1 MQTKART
8 FLFLF
13 TSIFSLYILN
23 SCASS
28 PKNEENL
35 TQAEQS
41 SDKKAEEIPENQ
53 LENKEIS
60 QDSLANE
67 ENLEKSLETEKNLQD
82 SENTQNKPENDE
94 NQISEKIDED
104 ELLADSENATEET
117 QEDFVEPEV
126 KDSPFVEGTK
136 TAADEQNPESN
147 ADEQNEA
154 QDIPE
159 TNEGE
164 PELLPKTEEYEKN
177 SGEENPQTDENLELN
192 ENSMKNQ
199 ENLPQ
204 NGQEPESK
212 DELSEE
218 IEEEEPK
225 ENTEQTENNS
235 QKTPSRSMTA
245 KNNQYVDII
254 YPGRGWIYMGEDEGK
269 DQILRYF
276 GRKLGTE
283 NTTFTLRTTK
293 SGETVLHF
301 YKNDVLK
308 GEYIDDYLEIKVLE
322 ESAKPNERAKAPS
335 YEESVPQKP
344 VRLEKKAET
353 QEEAQK
359 TDEIKNIEEKTSDNE
374 QKLSSQDE
382 TNLKQN
388 DVSNEVSNNVLNN
401 SNNVSKEVSKPE
413 QKKSLKIDTK
423 NLLEQAKKDFEA
435 KSYAQALSE
444 VQQYLDTQNTRIDE
458 ALFLQGQILE
468 ADSEVKNIKSAIDS
482 YNSLIKNYPASTFW
496 QEANR
501 RKIYLNRYYVNI
513 Y

>member
-41 SDKKAEEIPENQ
+41 SDKKTEEIPENQ

-67 ENLEKSLETEKNLQD
+67 ENLETEENLQN

-126 KDSPFVEGTK
+126 KDSPFVEETK
-136 TAADEQNPESN
+136 TAADEQNPKSSEN
-147 ADEQNEA
+147 KQNEA

-159 TNEGE
+159 TNEEE
-164 PELLPKTEEYEKN
+164 PELLPKTEENEKK
-177 SGEENPQTDENLELN
+177 SEEENPQTDENLELN
-192 ENSMKNQ
+192 ESSMENQ

-204 NGQEPESK
+204 NGQEPENK

-245 KNNQYVDII
+245 KNNQYIDII

-353 QEEAQK
+353 QEKTQK
-359 TDEIKNIEEKTSDNE
+359 TDEIKNIEEKTSGNE

-388 DVSNEVSNNVLNN
+388 DVSNE
-401 SNNVSKEVSKPE
+401 VSKEVSKPE

>member
-41 SDKKAEEIPENQ
+41 SDKKTEEIPENK

-67 ENLEKSLETEKNLQD
+67 ENLQN
-82 SENTQNKPENDE
+82 SENTQSKPENDE
-94 NQISEKIDED
+94 NQLSEKIDED

-126 KDSPFVEGTK
+126 KDSPFVEETK
-136 TAADEQNPESN
+136 TAADEQNPESSEN
-147 ADEQNEA
+147 KQNEA

-159 TNEGE
+159 TNEEE
-164 PELLPKTEEYEKN
+164 PELLPKTEEN
-177 SGEENPQTDENLELN
+177 SEEENPQTDENLELN
-192 ENSMKNQ
+192 ENSMENQ

-335 YEESVPQKP
+335 YEESVPQKT

-353 QEEAQK
+353 QEDTQK

-388 DVSNEVSNNVLNN
+388 DVSN
-401 SNNVSKEVSKPE
+401 NVSKDVSKPE

>member
-41 SDKKAEEIPENQ
+41 SDKKTEEIPEDQ

-67 ENLEKSLETEKNLQD
+67 ENLQN

-94 NQISEKIDED
+94 NQLSEKIDED
-104 ELLADSENATEET
+104 ELLADSENETEEP

-126 KDSPFVEGTK
+126 KDSPFVEETK
-136 TAADEQNPESN
+136 TAADEQNPESSEN
-147 ADEQNEA
+147 KQNKA

-159 TNEGE
+159 TNEEE
-164 PELLPKTEEYEKN
+164 PELLPKTEEYEKK
-177 SGEENPQTDENLELN
+177 SEEENPQTDENLELN
-192 ENSMKNQ
+192 KNSMENQ

-212 DELSEE
+212 AELSEE

-225 ENTEQTENNS
+225 ENTEQTESNP

-359 TDEIKNIEEKTSDNE
+359 TDEIKNIEEKTSGNE

-382 TNLKQN
+382 TNLKKN
-388 DVSNEVSNNVLNN
+388 D
-401 SNNVSKEVSKPE
+401 VSKEVSKPE
-413 QKKSLKIDTK
+413 QKKSLKVDTK

-444 VQQYLDTQNTRIDE
+444 VQHYLDTQNTRIDE

>member
-41 SDKKAEEIPENQ
+41 SDKKTEEIPETQ

-67 ENLEKSLETEKNLQD
+67 ENLQN

-94 NQISEKIDED
+94 NQLSEKIDED
-104 ELLADSENATEET
+104 ELLADSENETEET

-126 KDSPFVEGTK
+126 KDSPFVEETK
-136 TAADEQNPESN
+136 TAADEQNPESSEN
-147 ADEQNEA
+147 KQNKA

-164 PELLPKTEEYEKN
+164 PELLPKTEEN
-177 SGEENPQTDENLELN
+177 SGEENPQTDKKLELN
-192 ENSMKNQ
+192 ENSMENQ
-199 ENLPQ
+199 ENLSQ

-212 DELSEE
+212 AELSEE

-225 ENTEQTENNS
+225 ENTEQTESNP

-353 QEEAQK
+353 QEETQK

-382 TNLKQN
+382 TNLKKN
-388 DVSNEVSNNVLNN
+388 DVSR
-401 SNNVSKEVSKPE
+401 PE
-413 QKKSLKIDTK
+413 QKKLLKIDTK

>member
-41 SDKKAEEIPENQ
+41 SDKKTEEIPEDQ

-67 ENLEKSLETEKNLQD
+67 ENLQN

-94 NQISEKIDED
+94 NQLSEKIDED
-104 ELLADSENATEET
+104 ELLADSENETEET

-126 KDSPFVEGTK
+126 KDSLFVEETK
-136 TAADEQNPESN
+136 TAADGQNPESSEN
-147 ADEQNEA
+147 KQNKA

-159 TNEGE
+159 TNEEE
-164 PELLPKTEEYEKN
+164 PELLPKTEEN

-192 ENSMKNQ
+192 ENSMENQ

-204 NGQEPESK
+204 NGQEPENK

-225 ENTEQTENNS
+225 ENTEQTESNP

-382 TNLKQN
+382 INLKKN
-388 DVSNEVSNNVLNN
+388 DVSNEVSR
-401 SNNVSKEVSKPE
+401 PE

>member
-41 SDKKAEEIPENQ
+41 SDKKTEEIPEDQ

-67 ENLEKSLETEKNLQD
+67 ENLQN

-94 NQISEKIDED
+94 NQLSEKIDED
-104 ELLADSENATEET
+104 ELLADSENETEET

-126 KDSPFVEGTK
+126 KDSPFVEETK
-136 TAADEQNPESN
+136 TAADEQNPESSEN
-147 ADEQNEA
+147 KQNEA

-159 TNEGE
+159 TNEEE
-164 PELLPKTEEYEKN
+164 PELLPKTEEYEKK
-177 SGEENPQTDENLELN
+177 SEEENPQTDENLELN
-192 ENSMKNQ
+192 ENSMENQ

-212 DELSEE
+212 AELSEE

-225 ENTEQTENNS
+225 ENTEQTESNP

-353 QEEAQK
+353 QEETQK

-382 TNLKQN
+382 TNLKKN
-388 DVSNEVSNNVLNN
+388 DVSNNVSNEVSR
-401 SNNVSKEVSKPE
+401 PE

>member
-13 TSIFSLYILN
+13 TSFFSLYILN

-28 PKNEENL
+28 PKNDETL
-35 TQAEQS
+35 TQAEQF
-41 SDKKAEEIPENQ
+41 SDKKTEEIPENAS
-53 LENKEIS
+53 ENKEIS
-60 QDSLANE
+60 QNPLANE
-67 ENLEKSLETEKNLQD
+67 ENLEKSLEIEENLQN

-94 NQISEKIDED
+94 NQFSEKIAED
-104 ELLADSENATEET
+104 ELLADSENETEET

-126 KDSPFVEGTK
+126 KDSPFEEETK
-136 TAADEQNPESN
+136 TTTDEQNIETSEKP
-147 ADEQNEA
+147 

-164 PELLPKTEEYEKN
+164 PELLPKTEEYEKT
-177 SGEENPQTDENLELN
+177 SDPQTDENLELN
-192 ENSMKNQ
+192 ENSMENQ
-199 ENLPQ
+199 ENLSQ

-235 QKTPSRSMTA
+235 QKTPSRSMTT

-254 YPGRGWIYMGEDEGK
+254 YPGRGWIYMGENEGK

-353 QEEAQK
+353 QEETQK
-359 TDEIKNIEEKTSDNE
+359 TNEIQNIEEKTSGNE
-374 QKLSSQDE
+374 QKLSSQDK

-388 DVSNEVSNNVLNN
+388 DVSNNVLKEVSN
-401 SNNVSKEVSKPE
+401 PE

>member
-1 MQTKART
+1 MKTKART

-13 TSIFSLYILN
+13 TSVFSLYILN

-35 TQAEQS
+35 TQEEQI
-41 SDKKAEEIPENQ
+41 SDKKTEEIPENSS
-53 LENKEIS
+53 ENKEIS
-60 QDSLANE
+60 QNPAANE
-67 ENLEKSLETEKNLQD
+67 EISEKSLEENLQD
-82 SENTQNKPENDE
+82 SENTQNKSENDK
-94 NQISEKIDED
+94 NQLSEKIDED
-104 ELLADSENATEET
+104 ELLSESENETEET
-117 QEDFVEPEV
+117 HEDFVEPEV
-126 KDSPFVEGTK
+126 KDSPLEEEIKSST
-136 TAADEQNPESN
+136 DEQNPEPSGTEEN
-147 ADEQNEA
+147 KA

-159 TNEGE
+159 KNEDE
-164 PELLPKTEEYEKN
+164 PELQQKAVENEKN
-177 SGEENPQTDENLELN
+177 SEEENPQTDENLELN
-192 ENSMKNQ
+192 ENSMENQ
-199 ENLPQ
+199 ENLSQ
-204 NGQEPESK
+204 DEQKPENK
-212 DELSEE
+212 NELSEE
-218 IEEEEPK
+218 IQEEPAEK
-225 ENTEQTENNS
+225 AEQAENDS
-235 QKTPSRSMTA
+235 QKAPSRSMTA

-254 YPGRGWIYMGEDEGK
+254 YPGRGWIFMGEDEGK

-344 VRLEKKAET
+344 VRLEKKAEGNGET
-353 QEEAQK
+353 QK
-359 TDEIKNIEEKTSDNE
+359 TDEIKNTEEKTSDNE

-388 DVSNEVSNNVLNN
+388 ELSNDV

-423 NLLEQAKKDFEA
+423 NLLEQAKRDFEE

-496 QEANR
+496 QKANR

>member
-41 SDKKAEEIPENQ
+41 SDKKTEEIPENQ

-67 ENLEKSLETEKNLQD
+67 ENLQN

-94 NQISEKIDED
+94 NQLSEKIDED
-104 ELLADSENATEET
+104 ELLADSENETEET

-126 KDSPFVEGTK
+126 KDSPFVEETK
-136 TAADEQNPESN
+136 TAADEQNPESSEN
-147 ADEQNEA
+147 KQNKA

-159 TNEGE
+159 TNEEE
-164 PELLPKTEEYEKN
+164 PELLPKTEEYEKK
-177 SGEENPQTDENLELN
+177 SEEENPQTDENLELN
-192 ENSMKNQ
+192 ENSMENQ

-212 DELSEE
+212 AELSEE

-225 ENTEQTENNS
+225 ENTEQTESNP

-382 TNLKQN
+382 TNLKKN
-388 DVSNEVSNNVLNN
+388 DVSN
-401 SNNVSKEVSKPE
+401 EVSKPE
-413 QKKSLKIDTK
+413 QKKSLKVDTK

>member
-41 SDKKAEEIPENQ
+41 SDKKTEEIPENQ
-53 LENKEIS
+53 LENKEIP

-67 ENLEKSLETEKNLQD
+67 ENLEKSLEVEENLQN
-82 SENTQNKPENDE
+82 SENTQSKPENDE
-94 NQISEKIDED
+94 NQLSEKIDED

-126 KDSPFVEGTK
+126 KDSPFEEETK
-136 TAADEQNPESN
+136 TAADEQNPETN
-147 ADEQNEA
+147 ADEQNKA

-159 TNEGE
+159 TNEEE
-164 PELLPKTEEYEKN
+164 PELLPKTEEN
-177 SGEENPQTDENLELN
+177 SGEEKPQTDENLELK
-192 ENSMKNQ
+192 ENSMENQ

-218 IEEEEPK
+218 IEEEKPK

-322 ESAKPNERAKAPS
+322 ESAKPNERSKAPS

-353 QEEAQK
+353 QEETQK
-359 TDEIKNIEEKTSDNE
+359 TDEIKNIEEKTYGNE

-388 DVSNEVSNNVLNN
+388 DVSNEVSNDV
-401 SNNVSKEVSKPE
+401 SNDVSKPE

-458 ALFLQGQILE
+458 ALFLQGQIME

>member
-1 MQTKART
+1 MMQTKART

-41 SDKKAEEIPENQ
+41 SDKKTEEIPENQ

-60 QDSLANE
+60 QDSLENE
-67 ENLEKSLETEKNLQD
+67 ENLEKSLETEENLQN

-94 NQISEKIDED
+94 NQLSEKIDED
-104 ELLADSENATEET
+104 ELLADSENETEET

-126 KDSPFVEGTK
+126 KDSPFVEETK
-136 TAADEQNPESN
+136 TAADEQNPESSEN
-147 ADEQNEA
+147 KQNKA

-159 TNEGE
+159 TNEEE
-164 PELLPKTEEYEKN
+164 PELLPKTEEYEKK
-177 SGEENPQTDENLELN
+177 SEEENPQTDENLELN
-192 ENSMKNQ
+192 ENSMENQ

-212 DELSEE
+212 AELSEE

-225 ENTEQTENNS
+225 ENEEQTENNS

-353 QEEAQK
+353 QEETQK
-359 TDEIKNIEEKTSDNE
+359 TDEIKNIEEKTSGDE

-388 DVSNEVSNNVLNN
+388 DVSNNVSNEVSR
-401 SNNVSKEVSKPE
+401 PE

>member
-41 SDKKAEEIPENQ
+41 SDKKTEEIPDNQ

-67 ENLEKSLETEKNLQD
+67 ENLETEENLQN

-104 ELLADSENATEET
+104 ELLADSENKTEET

-126 KDSPFVEGTK
+126 KDSPFEEETK
-136 TAADEQNPESN
+136 TAADEQNIETS
-147 ADEQNEA
+147 EKA

-159 TNEGE
+159 TNEEE
-164 PELLPKTEEYEKN
+164 PELLPKTEENSEEEK
-177 SGEENPQTDENLELN
+177 PQTDENLELN
-192 ENSMKNQ
+192 ESSMENQ

-204 NGQEPESK
+204 KGQEPESK

-382 TNLKQN
+382 TNLKKN
-388 DVSNEVSNNVLNN
+388 DVSN
-401 SNNVSKEVSKPE
+401 EVSKPE

>member
-41 SDKKAEEIPENQ
+41 SDKKTEEIPETQ

-67 ENLEKSLETEKNLQD
+67 ENLEKSLETEENLQN
-82 SENTQNKPENDE
+82 SENTQDKPENDE
-94 NQISEKIDED
+94 NQLSEKIDED

-126 KDSPFVEGTK
+126 KDSPFEEETK
-136 TAADEQNPESN
+136 TAADEQNSETN
-147 ADEQNEA
+147 ADEQNKE

-159 TNEGE
+159 TNEEE

-177 SGEENPQTDENLELN
+177 SGEEKPQTDENLELN
-192 ENSMKNQ
+192 ENSMENQ

-204 NGQEPESK
+204 NGQEPKSK

-353 QEEAQK
+353 QEETQK
-359 TDEIKNIEEKTSDNE
+359 TDEIKNIEEKTSGDE
-374 QKLSSQDE
+374 QKLSSQDK

-388 DVSNEVSNNVLNN
+388 DVSNEVSNDN
-401 SNNVSKEVSKPE
+401 SKEVSKPE
-413 QKKSLKIDTK
+413 QKKLLKIDTK

>member
-41 SDKKAEEIPENQ
+41 SDKKTEEIPENQ

-60 QDSLANE
+60 QDSLANV
-67 ENLEKSLETEKNLQD
+67 ENLQNSK
-82 SENTQNKPENDE
+82 NTQNKPENDE
-94 NQISEKIDED
+94 NQLSEKIDED
-104 ELLADSENATEET
+104 ELLADSENETEET

-126 KDSPFVEGTK
+126 KDSPFVEETK
-136 TAADEQNPESN
+136 TAADEQNPESSEN
-147 ADEQNEA
+147 KQNKA

-164 PELLPKTEEYEKN
+164 PELLPKTEEN
-177 SGEENPQTDENLELN
+177 SEEENPQTDKKLELN
-192 ENSMKNQ
+192 ENSMENQ

-212 DELSEE
+212 AELSEE

-225 ENTEQTENNS
+225 ENTEQTESNP

-353 QEEAQK
+353 QEETQK
-359 TDEIKNIEEKTSDNE
+359 TDEIKNIEEKTSGNE

-382 TNLKQN
+382 TNLKKN
-388 DVSNEVSNNVLNN
+388 DVSNEVSR
-401 SNNVSKEVSKPE
+401 PE
-413 QKKSLKIDTK
+413 QKKNLKIDTK

-444 VQQYLDTQNTRIDE
+444 VQHYLDTQNTRIDE

>member
-13 TSIFSLYILN
+13 TSIFSLYIFN

-41 SDKKAEEIPENQ
+41 SDKKTEEIPENQ

-67 ENLEKSLETEKNLQD
+67 ENLQNSK
-82 SENTQNKPENDE
+82 NTQNKPENDE
-94 NQISEKIDED
+94 NQLSEKTDED
-104 ELLADSENATEET
+104 ELLADSENETEET

-126 KDSPFVEGTK
+126 KDSPFVEETK
-136 TAADEQNPESN
+136 TAADEQNPESSEN
-147 ADEQNEA
+147 KQNEA

-159 TNEGE
+159 TNEEE
-164 PELLPKTEEYEKN
+164 PELLPKTEEYEKK
-177 SGEENPQTDENLELN
+177 SEEENPQTDENLELN
-192 ENSMKNQ
+192 ENSMENQ

-225 ENTEQTENNS
+225 ENTEQTESNP

-353 QEEAQK
+353 QEETQK

-382 TNLKQN
+382 TNLKKN
-388 DVSNEVSNNVLNN
+388 DVSN
-401 SNNVSKEVSKPE
+401 EVSKPE

-423 NLLEQAKKDFEA
+423 KLLEQAKKDFEA

-468 ADSEVKNIKSAIDS
+468 ADSEVKDIKSAIDS

>member
-41 SDKKAEEIPENQ
+41 SDKKTEEIPETQ
-53 LENKEIS
+53 LENKEIP
-60 QDSLANE
+60 QDSLENE
-67 ENLEKSLETEKNLQD
+67 ENLEKSLETEENLQN
-82 SENTQNKPENDE
+82 SENTQNKSENDE
-94 NQISEKIDED
+94 NQLSEKIDED
-104 ELLADSENATEET
+104 ELLADSENETEET

-126 KDSPFVEGTK
+126 KDSPFVEETK
-136 TAADEQNPESN
+136 TAADEQNPESSEN
-147 ADEQNEA
+147 KQNEA

-159 TNEGE
+159 TNEEE
-164 PELLPKTEEYEKN
+164 PELLPKTEEN

-192 ENSMKNQ
+192 ENSMENQ

-225 ENTEQTENNS
+225 ENTEQTKNNP

-353 QEEAQK
+353 QEETQK

-382 TNLKQN
+382 TNLKKN
-388 DVSNEVSNNVLNN
+388 D
-401 SNNVSKEVSKPE
+401 VSKEVSKPE
-413 QKKSLKIDTK
+413 QKKNLKIDTK

>member
-41 SDKKAEEIPENQ
+41 SDKKTEEIPETQ
-53 LENKEIS
+53 LENKEIP
-60 QDSLANE
+60 QDSLENE
-67 ENLEKSLETEKNLQD
+67 ENLQN

-94 NQISEKIDED
+94 NQLSEKIDED
-104 ELLADSENATEET
+104 ELLADSENKTEET
-117 QEDFVEPEV
+117 QENFVEPEV
-126 KDSPFVEGTK
+126 KDSPFVEETK
-136 TAADEQNPESN
+136 TAADEQNPESSEN
-147 ADEQNEA
+147 KQNKA

-159 TNEGE
+159 TNEEE
-164 PELLPKTEEYEKN
+164 PELLPKTEEYEKK
-177 SGEENPQTDENLELN
+177 SEEENPQTDENLELN
-192 ENSMKNQ
+192 ENSMENQ

-225 ENTEQTENNS
+225 ENTEQTESNP

-374 QKLSSQDE
+374 QKLSSHDE
-382 TNLKQN
+382 TNLKKN
-388 DVSNEVSNNVLNN
+388 DVSNNVSNEVSR
-401 SNNVSKEVSKPE
+401 PE

>member
-41 SDKKAEEIPENQ
+41 SDKKTEEIPENQ

-67 ENLEKSLETEKNLQD
+67 ENLQN

-94 NQISEKIDED
+94 NQLSEKIDED
-104 ELLADSENATEET
+104 ELLADSENETEET

-126 KDSPFVEGTK
+126 KDSPFVEETK
-136 TAADEQNPESN
+136 TAADEQNPESSEN
-147 ADEQNEA
+147 KQNKA

-159 TNEGE
+159 TNEEE
-164 PELLPKTEEYEKN
+164 PELLPKTEEN

-192 ENSMKNQ
+192 ENSMENQ

-212 DELSEE
+212 AELSEE

-225 ENTEQTENNS
+225 ENTEQTESNP

-353 QEEAQK
+353 QEKTQK

-382 TNLKQN
+382 TNLKKN
-388 DVSNEVSNNVLNN
+388 D
-401 SNNVSKEVSKPE
+401 VSKEVSKPE
-413 QKKSLKIDTK
+413 QKKLLKIDTK

>member
-41 SDKKAEEIPENQ
+41 SDKKTEEIPENQ

-67 ENLEKSLETEKNLQD
+67 ENLEKSLETEENLQN

-94 NQISEKIDED
+94 NQLSEKIDED
-104 ELLADSENATEET
+104 ELLADSENETEET

-126 KDSPFVEGTK
+126 KDSPFVEETK
-136 TAADEQNPESN
+136 TAADEQNPESSEN
-147 ADEQNEA
+147 KQNEA

-159 TNEGE
+159 TNEEE
-164 PELLPKTEEYEKN
+164 PELLPKTEEYEKK
-177 SGEENPQTDENLELN
+177 SEEENPQTDENLELN
-192 ENSMKNQ
+192 ENSMENQ

-204 NGQEPESK
+204 NGQETESK
-212 DELSEE
+212 AELSEE

-225 ENTEQTENNS
+225 ENTEQTESNP

-353 QEEAQK
+353 QEETQK

-382 TNLKQN
+382 TNLKKN
-388 DVSNEVSNNVLNN
+388 DVSNDVSN
-401 SNNVSKEVSKPE
+401 EVSKPE
-413 QKKSLKIDTK
+413 QKKSLKVDTK

>member
-41 SDKKAEEIPENQ
+41 SDKKTEEIPENQ

-67 ENLEKSLETEKNLQD
+67 ENLEKSLETEENLQN
-82 SENTQNKPENDE
+82 SENTQSKPENDE
-94 NQISEKIDED
+94 NQLSEKIDED

-126 KDSPFVEGTK
+126 KDSPFEEETK
-136 TAADEQNPESN
+136 TAADEQNPESS
-147 ADEQNEA
+147 EIKQNEA

-159 TNEGE
+159 TTEKE

-177 SGEENPQTDENLELN
+177 SEEENPQTDENLELN
-192 ENSMKNQ
+192 ENSMENQ
-199 ENLPQ
+199 ENLSQ
-204 NGQEPESK
+204 NEQKPENK
-212 DELSEE
+212 NELSEE
-218 IEEEEPK
+218 IQEEPAEK
-225 ENTEQTENNS
+225 AEQAENDS
-235 QKTPSRSMTA
+235 QKAPSRSMTA

-254 YPGRGWIYMGEDEGK
+254 YPGRGWIFMGEDEGK

-344 VRLEKKAET
+344 VRLEKKAEGNG
-353 QEEAQK
+353 EIQK
-359 TDEIKNIEEKTSDNE
+359 NSEIKSIIEEKTSGNE

-388 DVSNEVSNNVLNN
+388 DVSN
-401 SNNVSKEVSKPE
+401 NVSKEVSKPE
-413 QKKSLKIDTK
+413 EKKSLKTSSK

-496 QEANR
+496 QKANR

>member
-28 PKNEENL
+28 PKNDETL
-35 TQAEQS
+35 TQAEQF
-41 SDKKAEEIPENQ
+41 SDKKTEEIPENAS
-53 LENKEIS
+53 ENKEIS
-60 QDSLANE
+60 QNPLANE
-67 ENLEKSLETEKNLQD
+67 ENLEKNLKIEENLQN

-94 NQISEKIDED
+94 NQFSEKIAED
-104 ELLADSENATEET
+104 ELLADSENETEET

-126 KDSPFVEGTK
+126 KDSPFEEETK
-136 TAADEQNPESN
+136 TATAEQNIETS
-147 ADEQNEA
+147 EKA

-164 PELLPKTEEYEKN
+164 PELLPKTEEYEKT
-177 SGEENPQTDENLELN
+177 SDPQTDENLELN
-192 ENSMKNQ
+192 ENSMENQ
-199 ENLPQ
+199 ENLSQ

-235 QKTPSRSMTA
+235 QKTPSRSMTT

-353 QEEAQK
+353 QEETQK
-359 TDEIKNIEEKTSDNE
+359 TNEIQNIEEKTSGNE

-382 TNLKQN
+382 RNLKQN
-388 DVSNEVSNNVLNN
+388 DAPNNVL
-401 SNNVSKEVSKPE
+401 KEVSKPE

>member
-1 MQTKART
+1 MKTKART

-13 TSIFSLYILN
+13 TSVFSLYILN

-35 TQAEQS
+35 TQEEQI
-41 SDKKAEEIPENQ
+41 SDKKTEEIPENSS
-53 LENKEIS
+53 ENKEIS
-60 QDSLANE
+60 QNPAANE
-67 ENLEKSLETEKNLQD
+67 EISEKSLEENLQD
-82 SENTQNKPENDE
+82 SENTQNKSENDE
-94 NQISEKIDED
+94 NQLSEKIDED
-104 ELLADSENATEET
+104 ELLSESENETEET
-117 QEDFVEPEV
+117 HEDFVEPEV
-126 KDSPFVEGTK
+126 KDSPLEEEIKSST
-136 TAADEQNPESN
+136 DEQNPEPSGTEEN
-147 ADEQNEA
+147 KA

-159 TNEGE
+159 KNEDE
-164 PELLPKTEEYEKN
+164 PELQQKAVENEKN
-177 SGEENPQTDENLELN
+177 SEEENPQTDENLELN
-192 ENSMKNQ
+192 ENSMENQ
-199 ENLPQ
+199 KNLPQ
-204 NGQEPESK
+204 DEQKTESK

-218 IEEEEPK
+218 IQEEPAEK
-225 ENTEQTENNS
+225 AEQAENDS
-235 QKTPSRSMTA
+235 QKDPSRSMTA

-353 QEEAQK
+353 QEETQK

-388 DVSNEVSNNVLNN
+388 ELSNNV

-423 NLLEQAKKDFEA
+423 NLLEQAKRDFEE

-496 QEANR
+496 QKANR

>member
-41 SDKKAEEIPENQ
+41 SDKKTEEIPEDQ

-67 ENLEKSLETEKNLQD
+67 ENLQD

-94 NQISEKIDED
+94 NQLSEKIDED
-104 ELLADSENATEET
+104 ELLADSENKTEET
-117 QEDFVEPEV
+117 QENFVEPEV
-126 KDSPFVEGTK
+126 KDPPFEEETK
-136 TAADEQNPESN
+136 TAADEQNPESSEN
-147 ADEQNEA
+147 KQNKA

-164 PELLPKTEEYEKN
+164 PELLPKTEEYEKK
-177 SGEENPQTDENLELN
+177 SEEENPQTDENLELN
-192 ENSMKNQ
+192 ENSMENQ

-225 ENTEQTENNS
+225 ENTEQTESNP

-353 QEEAQK
+353 QEETQK
-359 TDEIKNIEEKTSDNE
+359 TDEIKNIEEKISDNE

-382 TNLKQN
+382 TNLKKN
-388 DVSNEVSNNVLNN
+388 DVSNEVSR
-401 SNNVSKEVSKPE
+401 PE
-413 QKKSLKIDTK
+413 QKKNLKIDTK

>member
-41 SDKKAEEIPENQ
+41 SDKKTEEIPENQ
-53 LENKEIS
+53 LENKEIP

-67 ENLEKSLETEKNLQD
+67 ENLEKSLETEENLQN
-82 SENTQNKPENDE
+82 SENMQSKPENDE
-94 NQISEKIDED
+94 NQLSEKIDED

-126 KDSPFVEGTK
+126 KDSPFEEETK
-136 TAADEQNPESN
+136 TAADEQNKE
-147 ADEQNEA
+147 

-159 TNEGE
+159 KNEEE
-164 PELLPKTEEYEKN
+164 PELLPKTEEN
-177 SGEENPQTDENLELN
+177 SGEEKPQTDENLELN
-192 ENSMKNQ
+192 ENSMENQ

-212 DELSEE
+212 AELSEE

-225 ENTEQTENNS
+225 ENTEQTESNP

-353 QEEAQK
+353 QEETQK

-382 TNLKQN
+382 TNLKKN
-388 DVSNEVSNNVLNN
+388 DVSN
-401 SNNVSKEVSKPE
+401 EVSKPE
-413 QKKSLKIDTK
+413 QKKNLKIDTK

>member
-41 SDKKAEEIPENQ
+41 SDKKTEEIPETQ
-53 LENKEIS
+53 LENKEIP
-60 QDSLANE
+60 QDSLENE
-67 ENLEKSLETEKNLQD
+67 ENLEKSLETEENLQN

-94 NQISEKIDED
+94 NQLSEKIDED
-104 ELLADSENATEET
+104 ELLADSENETEET

-126 KDSPFVEGTK
+126 KDSPFVEETK
-136 TAADEQNPESN
+136 TAADEQNPESSEN
-147 ADEQNEA
+147 KQNKA

-159 TNEGE
+159 TNEEE
-164 PELLPKTEEYEKN
+164 PELLPKTEEYEKK
-177 SGEENPQTDENLELN
+177 SEEENPQTDENLELN
-192 ENSMKNQ
+192 ENSMENQ
-199 ENLPQ
+199 EKLPQ

-225 ENTEQTENNS
+225 ENEEQTENNS

-374 QKLSSQDE
+374 QKLSSHDE
-382 TNLKQN
+382 TNLKKN
-388 DVSNEVSNNVLNN
+388 DVSNNVSNEVSN
-401 SNNVSKEVSKPE
+401 EVSKPE

>member
-1 MQTKART
+1 MMQTKART

-41 SDKKAEEIPENQ
+41 SDKKTEEIPEDQ

-67 ENLEKSLETEKNLQD
+67 ENLQN

-94 NQISEKIDED
+94 NQLSEKIDED
-104 ELLADSENATEET
+104 ELLADSENETEET

-126 KDSPFVEGTK
+126 KDSLFVEETK
-136 TAADEQNPESN
+136 TAADGQNPESSEN
-147 ADEQNEA
+147 KQNKA

-159 TNEGE
+159 TNEEE
-164 PELLPKTEEYEKN
+164 PELLPKTEEN

-192 ENSMKNQ
+192 ENSMENQ

-204 NGQEPESK
+204 NGQEPENK

-225 ENTEQTENNS
+225 ENTEQTESNP

-382 TNLKQN
+382 INLKKN
-388 DVSNEVSNNVLNN
+388 DVSNEVSR
-401 SNNVSKEVSKPE
+401 PE

>member
-41 SDKKAEEIPENQ
+41 SDKKTEEIPENQ

-67 ENLEKSLETEKNLQD
+67 ENLQN

-94 NQISEKIDED
+94 NQLSEKIDED
-104 ELLADSENATEET
+104 ELLADSENETEET

-126 KDSPFVEGTK
+126 KDSPFVEETK
-136 TAADEQNPESN
+136 TAADEQNPESSEN
-147 ADEQNEA
+147 KQNKA

-159 TNEGE
+159 TNEEE
-164 PELLPKTEEYEKN
+164 PELLLKTEEYEKK
-177 SGEENPQTDENLELN
+177 SEEENPQTDENLELN
-192 ENSMKNQ
+192 ENSMENQ
-199 ENLPQ
+199 EKLPQ

-225 ENTEQTENNS
+225 ENEEQTENNS

-353 QEEAQK
+353 QEETQK
-359 TDEIKNIEEKTSDNE
+359 TDEIKNIEEKISDNE

-388 DVSNEVSNNVLNN
+388 DVSNNVSNEVSR
-401 SNNVSKEVSKPE
+401 PE

>member
-41 SDKKAEEIPENQ
+41 SDKKTEEIPENQ

-67 ENLEKSLETEKNLQD
+67 ENLQN

-94 NQISEKIDED
+94 NQLSEKIDED
-104 ELLADSENATEET
+104 ELLADSENETEET

-126 KDSPFVEGTK
+126 KDSPFVEETK
-136 TAADEQNPESN
+136 TAADEQNPESSEN
-147 ADEQNEA
+147 KQNKA

-159 TNEGE
+159 TNEEE
-164 PELLPKTEEYEKN
+164 PELLPKTEEYEKK
-177 SGEENPQTDENLELN
+177 SEEENPQTDENLELN
-192 ENSMKNQ
+192 ENSMENQ
-199 ENLPQ
+199 EKLPQ

-225 ENTEQTENNS
+225 ENEEQTESNP

-353 QEEAQK
+353 QEETQK

-382 TNLKQN
+382 TNLKKN
-388 DVSNEVSNNVLNN
+388 DVSNEVSR
-401 SNNVSKEVSKPE
+401 PE

>member
-41 SDKKAEEIPENQ
+41 SDKKTEEIPETQ

-67 ENLEKSLETEKNLQD
+67 ENLQN

-94 NQISEKIDED
+94 NQLSEKIDED
-104 ELLADSENATEET
+104 ELLADSENETEET

-126 KDSPFVEGTK
+126 KDSPFVEETK
-136 TAADEQNPESN
+136 TAADEQNPESSEN
-147 ADEQNEA
+147 KQNKA

-164 PELLPKTEEYEKN
+164 PELLPKTEEN
-177 SGEENPQTDENLELN
+177 SGEENPQTDKKLELN
-192 ENSMKNQ
+192 ENSMENQ
-199 ENLPQ
+199 ENLSQ

-212 DELSEE
+212 AELSEE

-225 ENTEQTENNS
+225 ENTEQTESNP

-353 QEEAQK
+353 QEETQK

-382 TNLKQN
+382 TNLKKN
-388 DVSNEVSNNVLNN
+388 DVSNEVSR
-401 SNNVSKEVSKPE
+401 PE

>member
-41 SDKKAEEIPENQ
+41 SDKKTEEIPEDQ

-67 ENLEKSLETEKNLQD
+67 ENLQNSEK
-82 SENTQNKPENDE
+82 TQNKPENDE

-104 ELLADSENATEET
+104 ELLADSENEKEET

-126 KDSPFVEGTK
+126 KDSPFEEETK
-136 TAADEQNPESN
+136 TAADEQNPESSEN
-147 ADEQNEA
+147 KQNEA

-159 TNEGE
+159 TNEEE
-164 PELLPKTEEYEKN
+164 PELLPKTEEYEKK
-177 SGEENPQTDENLELN
+177 SEEEKPQTDENLELN
-192 ENSMKNQ
+192 ESSMENQ

-245 KNNQYVDII
+245 KNNQYIDII

-335 YEESVPQKP
+335 YEESVPQKT
-344 VRLEKKAET
+344 VRLEKKAEA

-359 TDEIKNIEEKTSDNE
+359 TDEIKNIEEKTSGDE

-388 DVSNEVSNNVLNN
+388 DVS
-401 SNNVSKEVSKPE
+401 KEVSKPE
-413 QKKSLKIDTK
+413 QKKNLKIDTK
-423 NLLEQAKKDFEA
+423 NLLEQAKKDFKA

>member
-41 SDKKAEEIPENQ
+41 SDKKTEEIPEDQ

-67 ENLEKSLETEKNLQD
+67 ENLQN

-94 NQISEKIDED
+94 NQLSEKIDED
-104 ELLADSENATEET
+104 ELLADSENETEET

-126 KDSPFVEGTK
+126 KDSPFVEETK
-136 TAADEQNPESN
+136 TAADEQNPESSEN
-147 ADEQNEA
+147 KQNEA

-159 TNEGE
+159 TNEEE
-164 PELLPKTEEYEKN
+164 PELLPKTEEYEKK
-177 SGEENPQTDENLELN
+177 SEEENPQTDENLELN
-192 ENSMKNQ
+192 ENSMENQ

-204 NGQEPESK
+204 NGQETESK
-212 DELSEE
+212 AELSEE

-225 ENTEQTENNS
+225 ENTEQTESNP

-353 QEEAQK
+353 QEETQK

-382 TNLKQN
+382 TNLKKN
-388 DVSNEVSNNVLNN
+388 DVSNNVSNEVSR
-401 SNNVSKEVSKPE
+401 PE
-413 QKKSLKIDTK
+413 QKKFLKIDTK

>member
-41 SDKKAEEIPENQ
+41 SDKKTEEIPEDQ
-53 LENKEIS
+53 LENKEIP

-67 ENLEKSLETEKNLQD
+67 ENLQN

-94 NQISEKIDED
+94 NQLSEKIDED
-104 ELLADSENATEET
+104 ELLADSENETEET

-126 KDSPFVEGTK
+126 KDSPFVEETK
-136 TAADEQNPESN
+136 TAADEQNPESSEN
-147 ADEQNEA
+147 KQNEA

-159 TNEGE
+159 TNEEE
-164 PELLPKTEEYEKN
+164 PELLPKTEEN

-192 ENSMKNQ
+192 ENSMENQ

-212 DELSEE
+212 AELSEE

-225 ENTEQTENNS
+225 ENTEQTESNP

-353 QEEAQK
+353 QEETQK

-382 TNLKQN
+382 TNLKKN
-388 DVSNEVSNNVLNN
+388 DVSNEVSR
-401 SNNVSKEVSKPE
+401 PE

>member
-41 SDKKAEEIPENQ
+41 SDKKTEEIPETQ
-53 LENKEIS
+53 LENKEIP
-60 QDSLANE
+60 QDSLENE
-67 ENLEKSLETEKNLQD
+67 ENLEKSLETEENLQN

-94 NQISEKIDED
+94 NQLSEKIDED
-104 ELLADSENATEET
+104 ELLADSENETEET

-126 KDSPFVEGTK
+126 KDSPFVEETK
-136 TAADEQNPESN
+136 TATDEQNPESSKN
-147 ADEQNEA
+147 KQNEA

-159 TNEGE
+159 TNEEE
-164 PELLPKTEEYEKN
+164 PELLPKTEEYEKK
-177 SGEENPQTDENLELN
+177 SEEENPQTDENLELN
-192 ENSMKNQ
+192 ENSMENQ

-212 DELSEE
+212 AELSEE

-225 ENTEQTENNS
+225 ENTEQTESNP

-353 QEEAQK
+353 QEETQK

-382 TNLKQN
+382 TNLKKN
-388 DVSNEVSNNVLNN
+388 DVSNEVSR
-401 SNNVSKEVSKPE
+401 PE
-413 QKKSLKIDTK
+413 QKKSLKVDTK

>member
-41 SDKKAEEIPENQ
+41 SDKKTEEIPETQ
-53 LENKEIS
+53 LENKEIP
-60 QDSLANE
+60 QDSLENE
-67 ENLEKSLETEKNLQD
+67 ENLEKSLETEENLQN

-94 NQISEKIDED
+94 NQLSEKIDED
-104 ELLADSENATEET
+104 ELLADSENETEET

-126 KDSPFVEGTK
+126 KDSPFVEETK
-136 TAADEQNPESN
+136 TAADEQNPESSEN
-147 ADEQNEA
+147 KQNEA

-159 TNEGE
+159 TNEEE
-164 PELLPKTEEYEKN
+164 PELLPKTEEYEKK
-177 SGEENPQTDENLELN
+177 SEEENPQTDENLELN
-192 ENSMKNQ
+192 ENSMENQ

-212 DELSEE
+212 AELSEE

-225 ENTEQTENNS
+225 ENTEQTESNP

-359 TDEIKNIEEKTSDNE
+359 TDEIKNIEEKTSGNE

-382 TNLKQN
+382 TNLKKN
-388 DVSNEVSNNVLNN
+388 DVSN
-401 SNNVSKEVSKPE
+401 EVSKPE
-413 QKKSLKIDTK
+413 QKKSLKVDTK

>member
-41 SDKKAEEIPENQ
+41 SDKKTEEIPETQ
-53 LENKEIS
+53 LENKEIP
-60 QDSLANE
+60 QDSLENE
-67 ENLEKSLETEKNLQD
+67 ENLEKSLETEENLQN

-94 NQISEKIDED
+94 NQLSEKIDED
-104 ELLADSENATEET
+104 ELLADSENETEET

-126 KDSPFVEGTK
+126 KDSPFVEETK
-136 TAADEQNPESN
+136 TAADEQNPESSEN
-147 ADEQNEA
+147 KQNKA

-159 TNEGE
+159 TNEEE
-164 PELLPKTEEYEKN
+164 PELLPKTEEN
-177 SGEENPQTDENLELN
+177 SGEENPQTDKKLELN
-192 ENSMKNQ
+192 ESSMENQ

-225 ENTEQTENNS
+225 ENTEQTESNP

-382 TNLKQN
+382 TNLKKN
-388 DVSNEVSNNVLNN
+388 DV
-401 SNNVSKEVSKPE
+401 SNNVSKEVSRPE
-413 QKKSLKIDTK
+413 QKKNLKIDTK

>member
-41 SDKKAEEIPENQ
+41 SDKKTEEIPENQ

-67 ENLEKSLETEKNLQD
+67 ENLQN

-94 NQISEKIDED
+94 NQLSEKIDKD
-104 ELLADSENATEET
+104 ELLADSENETEET

-126 KDSPFVEGTK
+126 KDSPFVEETK
-136 TAADEQNPESN
+136 TAADEQNPESSEN
-147 ADEQNEA
+147 KQNEA

-159 TNEGE
+159 TNEEE
-164 PELLPKTEEYEKN
+164 PELLPKTEEYEKK
-177 SGEENPQTDENLELN
+177 SEEENPQTDENLELN
-192 ENSMKNQ
+192 ENSMENQ

-225 ENTEQTENNS
+225 ENTEQTENNP

-353 QEEAQK
+353 QEETQK

-382 TNLKQN
+382 TNLKKNEVSN
-388 DVSNEVSNNVLNN
+388 DVSN
-401 SNNVSKEVSKPE
+401 EVSKPE

-435 KSYAQALSE
+435 KFYAQALSE

>member
-41 SDKKAEEIPENQ
+41 SDKKTEEIPENQ

-67 ENLEKSLETEKNLQD
+67 ENLQN

-104 ELLADSENATEET
+104 ELLADSENETEET

-126 KDSPFVEGTK
+126 KDSPFDEETK
-136 TAADEQNPESN
+136 TAADEQNPESST
-147 ADEQNEA
+147 DEQNKA

-159 TNEGE
+159 TNEEE
-164 PELLPKTEEYEKN
+164 PELLPKTEEYEKD
-177 SGEENPQTDENLELN
+177 SGEEKPQTDENLELN
-192 ENSMKNQ
+192 ENSMENQ

-204 NGQEPESK
+204 NRQEPENK

-225 ENTEQTENNS
+225 ENEEQTENNS

-382 TNLKQN
+382 TNLKKN
-388 DVSNEVSNNVLNN
+388 DVSNDVSN
-401 SNNVSKEVSKPE
+401 EVSKPE
-413 QKKSLKIDTK
+413 QKKNLKIDTK

>member
-41 SDKKAEEIPENQ
+41 SDKKTEEIPETQ

-67 ENLEKSLETEKNLQD
+67 ENLQN

-94 NQISEKIDED
+94 NQLSEKIDED
-104 ELLADSENATEET
+104 ELLADSENEAEET

-126 KDSPFVEGTK
+126 KDSPFVEETK
-136 TAADEQNPESN
+136 TAADEQNPESSEN
-147 ADEQNEA
+147 KQNKA

-164 PELLPKTEEYEKN
+164 PELLPKTEEYEKK
-177 SGEENPQTDENLELN
+177 SEEENPQTDENLELN
-192 ENSMKNQ
+192 ENSMENQ
-199 ENLPQ
+199 ENLSQ

-225 ENTEQTENNS
+225 ENTEQTESNP

-353 QEEAQK
+353 QEETQK

-382 TNLKQN
+382 TNLKKN
-388 DVSNEVSNNVLNN
+388 DVSR
-401 SNNVSKEVSKPE
+401 PE
-413 QKKSLKIDTK
+413 QKKNLKIDTK

>member
-41 SDKKAEEIPENQ
+41 SDKKTEEIPEDQ

-67 ENLEKSLETEKNLQD
+67 ENLQN

-94 NQISEKIDED
+94 NQLSEKIDED
-104 ELLADSENATEET
+104 ELLADSENETEET

-126 KDSPFVEGTK
+126 KDSPFVEETK
-136 TAADEQNPESN
+136 TAADEQNPESSEN
-147 ADEQNEA
+147 KQNEA

-159 TNEGE
+159 TNEEE
-164 PELLPKTEEYEKN
+164 PELLPKTEEYEKK
-177 SGEENPQTDENLELN
+177 SEEENPQTDENLELN
-192 ENSMKNQ
+192 ENSMENQ

-212 DELSEE
+212 AELSEE

-225 ENTEQTENNS
+225 ENTEQTESNP

-359 TDEIKNIEEKTSDNE
+359 TDEIKNIEEKTSGNE

-382 TNLKQN
+382 TNLKKN
-388 DVSNEVSNNVLNN
+388 DVSNEVSR
-401 SNNVSKEVSKPE
+401 PE
-413 QKKSLKIDTK
+413 QKKFLKIDTK

>member
-41 SDKKAEEIPENQ
+41 SDKKTEEIPENQ

-60 QDSLANE
+60 QDSLAHE
-67 ENLEKSLETEKNLQD
+67 ENLQN

-104 ELLADSENATEET
+104 ELLADSENEKEET

-126 KDSPFVEGTK
+126 KDSPFEEETK
-136 TAADEQNPESN
+136 TATDEQNPESSEN
-147 ADEQNEA
+147 KQNEA

-159 TNEGE
+159 TNEEE
-164 PELLPKTEEYEKN
+164 PELLPKTEEYEKK
-177 SGEENPQTDENLELN
+177 SEEENPQTDENLELN
-192 ENSMKNQ
+192 ESSMENQ

-359 TDEIKNIEEKTSDNE
+359 TDEIKNIEEKTSGNG

-382 TNLKQN
+382 TNLKKN
-388 DVSNEVSNNVLNN
+388 DVSNNVSN
-401 SNNVSKEVSKPE
+401 EVSKPE